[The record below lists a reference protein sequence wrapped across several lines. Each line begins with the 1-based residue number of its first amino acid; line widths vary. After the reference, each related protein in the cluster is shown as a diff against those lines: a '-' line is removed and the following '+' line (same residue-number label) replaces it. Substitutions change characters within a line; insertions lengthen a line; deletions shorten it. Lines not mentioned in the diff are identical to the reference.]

1 MIFWRPRRESI
12 CMGIGVFGYEARPFT
27 YKGKHLVLCVYNES
41 FLLLRIFLVN
51 ATGAIQSADLE
62 IRSFNVICARM
73 TSGME

>member
-51 ATGAIQSADLE
+51 AT
-62 IRSFNVICARM
+62 
-73 TSGME
+73 